1 MNLEQAKTLGKKEI
15 DRSAAKLKFETR
27 NFIDG

>member
-1 MNLEQAKTLGKKEI
+1 MNLEQAKALDKK
-15 DRSAAKLKFETR
+15 DFHRSAAKLKFETR